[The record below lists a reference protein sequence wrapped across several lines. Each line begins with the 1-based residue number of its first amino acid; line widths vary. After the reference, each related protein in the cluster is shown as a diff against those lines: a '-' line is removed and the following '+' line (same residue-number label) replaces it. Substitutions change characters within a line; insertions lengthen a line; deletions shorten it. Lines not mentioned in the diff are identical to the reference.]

1 MSLVY
6 AEFPSDLPPS
16 MSDEELEQL
25 KKQYRENHR
34 SKRESRPEVER
45 VSEDNLVEGERT
57 GKENEDYESSKT
69 ENVGTAS
76 QQKISHSTINTLFFL
91 VVQTSQRIYK
101 LFVTDATQ

>member
-34 SKRESRPEVER
+34 SKREGESKVKR
-45 VSEDNLVEGERT
+45 VSEDNPVDE
-57 GKENEDYESSKT
+57 
-69 ENVGTAS
+69 
-76 QQKISHSTINTLFFL
+76 I
-91 VVQTSQRIYK
+91 
-101 LFVTDATQ
+101 